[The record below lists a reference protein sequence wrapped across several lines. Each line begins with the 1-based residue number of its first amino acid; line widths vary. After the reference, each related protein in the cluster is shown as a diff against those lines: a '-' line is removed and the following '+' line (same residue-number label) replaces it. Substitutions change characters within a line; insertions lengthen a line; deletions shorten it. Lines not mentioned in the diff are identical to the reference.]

1 VDIARALKPGDGHS
15 VMISGFGATL
25 KLDSEDSGTV
35 GIVEHPFAVG
45 TVTVPHRHSREDEHS
60 FVLDGEIG
68 FRSDATE
75 VVLGPG
81 GFVSKPRG
89 QLHAMWNAGDRPGR
103 ILEVIAPGGF
113 EHYFRELAELLGSVT
128 PAGTALHDTPEFV
141 ELAARYGLSYGNPEW
156 LDDVVARY
164 GLTPPRR

>member
-1 VDIARALKPGDGHS
+1 MLEPGYGQS
-15 VMISGFGATL
+15 VVIPGFGATL
-25 KLDSEDSGTV
+25 KLDSKDSGTV

-45 TVTVPHRHSREDEHS
+45 TITVPHRHSREDEHS
-60 FVLDGEIG
+60 FVLEGEIG
-68 FRSDATE
+68 FRSDDTE

-103 ILEVIAPGGF
+103 LLEVIAPGGV

-128 PAGTALHDTPEFV
+128 PPAGTPLHDTPEFV
-141 ELAARYGLSYGNPEW
+141 DLAARYGLSYGNPEW